1 MIQTLLAFLV
11 IAVLGS
17 FAAACGSDEQSG
29 PTLYLKRDIGN
40 AAPTGQVAPVLAQV
54 IRPAGEGSETPAEV
68 LALLSRGPTSGE
80 VTEGFL
86 PTIPDS
92 VRVLN
97 VSESAGTVTVD
108 FAGSEPHDFYTHAA
122 TVLSLTELAEFARW
136 CFAITASRAASTTSK
151 ATSSRRLPARSTTAG
166 RANRA
171 ICELIPTQFSVGATP
186 NRAAALP
193 QAFRLSLRP
202 PASYDF
208 RCLNKPKSKESE
220 IPDGRLC
227 ASRTRRAGL
236 ELLDVRHAGPPVE
249 RLPDTQVEI

>member
-122 TVLSLTELAEFARW
+122 TVLSLTELAGVRAVVLRYNGQP
-136 CFAITASRAASTTSK
+136 CCVYDQQGNVITPVTRALYHGWPGEPCDLRTYPDAVQC
-151 ATSSRRLPARSTTAG
+151 RSDA
-166 RANRA
+166 
-171 ICELIPTQFSVGATP
+171 
-186 NRAAALP
+186 
-193 QAFRLSLRP
+193 
-202 PASYDF
+202 
-208 RCLNKPKSKESE
+208 
-220 IPDGRLC
+220 
-227 ASRTRRAGL
+227 
-236 ELLDVRHAGPPVE
+236 
-249 RLPDTQVEI
+249 